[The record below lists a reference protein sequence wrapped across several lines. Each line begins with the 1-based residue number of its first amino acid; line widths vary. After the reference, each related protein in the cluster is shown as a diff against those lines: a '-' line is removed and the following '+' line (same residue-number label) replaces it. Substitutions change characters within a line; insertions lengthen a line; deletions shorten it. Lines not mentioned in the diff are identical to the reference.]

1 MRLGFLDR
9 LIPATSRDDVEA
21 YHQGYL
27 LVSACFLTGLFSLG
41 YTLMG
46 VYVGFWASVIAQGAI
61 SVMFF
66 ALPPLFRY
74 SGSAQLV
81 AHLFLL
87 AGTAAVV
94 VATYFSGGLEVLSWL
109 AVVPIAGIL
118 LAGKRAGWIWTGI
131 ALVLTALLAVLTAA
145 GYDFPMAMDPEKRP
159 VWMVSVFLGLPL
171 IIFLIARIFHAE
183 RERAFERLHARNEAL
198 AVALSDLEQAQAQL
212 VQQEKLAS
220 LGQLTA
226 GIAHEIKNPLN
237 FITNFAQLNGEL
249 IGELRE
255 DVAAGAPRETLEA
268 VLADLQDNAAKI
280 EQHGRRADAIVRQ
293 MMAHAR
299 QEQGPRQYVDLNAF
313 VEEHVTLAYHS
324 HRAQHPGFEVAVE
337 RDYDPAVGTVPVVQ
351 GEMGRVLLNLLDNA
365 FYAVAEAN
373 VQRNGQYRPTVRV
386 ETRRAAGGAEIR
398 IRDNGPGIAPAAR
411 TRLFEPFFTTKPTG
425 EGTGL
430 GLSLSYDI
438 VHRAHGGTL
447 TVESASGEGAT
458 FVVALPNTPPG

>member
-9 LIPATSRDDVEA
+9 LIPASSRDDVET

-27 LVSACFLTGLFSLG
+27 LVAACFLTGLFSLG
-41 YTLMG
+41 YTLIG
-46 VYVGFWASVIAQGAI
+46 LYAGFWASVFTQGLI
-61 SVMFF
+61 SLMFF

-74 SGSAQLV
+74 SGSVGLV
-81 AHLFLL
+81 SHLFLL
-87 AGTAAVV
+87 AGTIAVV
-94 VATYFSGGLEVLSWL
+94 VATYFSGGLEVLPWL
-109 AVVPIAGIL
+109 AVVPITGTL
-118 LAGKRAGWIWTGI
+118 LAGRRAGWIWTGI
-131 ALVLTALLAVLTAA
+131 ALALTALFAVLHAT
-145 GYDFPMAMDPEKRP
+145 GYAFPMAMDPARRP
-159 VWMVSVFLGLPL
+159 FWMVTVFLGLPL

-183 RERAFERLHARNEAL
+183 RERAFATLHARNEAL

-249 IGELRE
+249 IAELRE
-255 DVAAGAPRETLEA
+255 EVTAGAPKETLEA
-268 VLADLQDNAAKI
+268 VLTDLQDNAAKI

-299 QEQGPRQYVDLNAF
+299 QEQGPRQFVDLNAF

-324 HRAQHPGFEVAVE
+324 RRAQHPGLDVLVE
-337 RDYDPAVGTVPVVQ
+337 RDYDPAAGTVPLVQ

-365 FYAVAEAN
+365 FYAVEDERA
-373 VQRNGQYRPTVRV
+373 RRDDSFRPTVRV
-386 ETRRAAGGAEIR
+386 ATRRVPAGVEIR
-398 IRDNGPGIAPAAR
+398 IRDNGAGIAPAAR
-411 TRLFEPFFTTKPTG
+411 ARLFEPFFTTKPTG

-430 GLSLSYDI
+430 GLSLSYDV

-447 TVESASGEGAT
+447 TAEGAEGEGAT
-458 FVVALPNTPPG
+458 FVVTLPATLPA